1 MTETSASPSDSPVV
15 RPDSFWQSQLNASQ
29 WEAVRTCDKPLLV
42 IAGAGSGKTRVL
54 TFKIAYLL
62 EHDYA
67 PWQVL
72 ALTFTNKAAREMN
85 ERIAQ
90 IVGPGRSRGLWSGT
104 FHSIFARILRAESA
118 TIGLESNFSIYD
130 AGESRS
136 LIKSIVKELKLDDK
150 TYKPSRVAGR
160 ISEAK
165 NRLILPQE
173 YAADAQTLER
183 DRRDNL
189 GEIHRIY
196 TDTSVDAARPKP
208 SISTICCSTPT
219 CSSIVSRKPA
229 AAMPS
234 VFASSW

>member
-1 MTETSASPSDSPVV
+1 MIETSAPTPETPIA

-29 WEAVRTCDKPLLV
+29 WDAVRTCDKPLLV

-62 EHDYA
+62 EHDYD

-130 AGESRS
+130 SSESRS
-136 LIKSIVKELKLDDK
+136 LIKSIVK
-150 TYKPSRVAGR
+150 
-160 ISEAK
+160 
-165 NRLILPQE
+165 
-173 YAADAQTLER
+173 
-183 DRRDNL
+183 
-189 GEIHRIY
+189 
-196 TDTSVDAARPKP
+196 
-208 SISTICCSTPT
+208 
-219 CSSIVSRKPA
+219 
-229 AAMPS
+229 
-234 VFASSW
+234 

>member
-1 MTETSASPSDSPVV
+1 M
-15 RPDSFWQSQLNASQ
+15 
-29 WEAVRTCDKPLLV
+29 

-62 EHDYA
+62 EHDYD

-104 FHSIFARILRAESA
+104 FHSIFARILRAEST

-130 AGESRS
+130 SSESRS
-136 LIKSIVKELKLDDK
+136 LIKSIVKEMGLDDK

-160 ISEAK
+160 ISRSQKTVLSSRK
-165 NRLILPQE
+165 NTPPTPKRSNAT
-173 YAADAQTLER
+173 AAT
-183 DRRDNL
+183 
-189 GEIHRIY
+189 
-196 TDTSVDAARPKP
+196 TSVRCIASTPNTSVAAAPPKP
-208 SISTICCSTPT
+208 STSTICSSTPI
-219 CSSIVSRKPA
+219 CFRSCRGNPSSLRRALSLHLGR
-229 AAMPS
+229 
-234 VFASSW
+234 